1 MLACCFSSPLAAL
14 CPTQTTLKHSTL
26 FFCRA
31 GLVHRLD
38 RDTSGCLLIA
48 KTHLALASLSKQ
60 FAERSVTKR
69 YLAVVHGCPGHV
81 VLRQRI
87 ASSQHSGS
95 DRRARVAVPADSCS
109 GKAAVTAVST
119 LCSTR
124 ALSVVEVLIGTGRT
138 HQIRVH
144 LSSVGCPVLGDT
156 LYGGSCSTQ
165 DEEPLLTAITAS
177 RPMLHAHT
185 LVFKHPITLK
195 DVTVT
200 APPPEDLLSLLRIL
214 APSMWPPSLLQSCV

>member
-1 MLACCFSSPLAAL
+1 MHDVCCLVPPSN
-14 CPTQTTLKHSTL
+14 H
-26 FFCRA
+26 FFRA

-60 FAERSVTKR
+60 FADRTVTKR

-87 ASSQHSGS
+87 ASSQHAGN
-95 DRRARVAVPADSCS
+95 DRRARVAVAADSLH

-119 LCSTR
+119 LSSSR

-144 LSSVGCPVLGDT
+144 LSSVGCPVFGDT

-165 DEEPLLTAITAS
+165 DNPPHQAAIHVS

-200 APPPEDLLSLLRIL
+200 AQPPEDLLSVLRVL
-214 APSMWPPSLLQSCV
+214 APSIWPSSLLQSCV